1 MKKRI
6 TALLAAAAA
15 ALMLTGCGDSNP
27 AYLKNITASDYVEL
41 CDYSNIPITV
51 AAETEVTDDMVDNYV
66 NYTLSSDASYQEV
79 TDHDTVENGDTVN
92 IDYTGTKDGEKFDG
106 GSATG
111 YDLVIGS
118 GSFIDGFEDGLIGH
132 KVGETV
138 ELNLT
143 FPDDYSNTDLA
154 GQDVVFTVTINKIEQ
169 LVTPE
174 LTDEWVAEQ
183 DISNVSTVD
192 EYKDYV
198 RNQLQ
203 TYYDDDY
210 RTREE
215 EAIADYLI
223 DNCTF
228 KQDPP
233 EEMVRRYYDNMVQA
247 YSTQISQNYGMDLD
261 TYTQMMGLDSDSSE
275 SSADSSTE
283 SSAESSSD
291 AAAASSEST
300 SDAVSASAEASESSD
315 GAVTEDASTAATTV
329 TSEEISSTTATES
342 SDSASEASSALDASD
357 AAGGVT
363 IGSALASDSSESSSE
378 AASIASSDSS
388 TDSSEASSS
397 SSESSSEG
405 SSEET
410 EKIYQWIMDDA
421 EKIAKRY
428 IILQAI
434 ADKEGLNLSTRELKQ
449 QLSNEAAQ
457 EGYSSLDDY
466 LKDEDASNAYRE
478 YLMSQKVMDWLLD
491 HATVTD
497 EASDS
502 SSSDA
507 SSEAST
513 EASESSAESSAESSS
528 ASN

>member
-1 MKKRI
+1 M
-6 TALLAAAAA
+6 
-15 ALMLTGCGDSNP
+15 
-27 AYLKNITASDYVEL
+27 
-41 CDYSNIPITV
+41 
-51 AAETEVTDDMVDNYV
+51 
-66 NYTLSSDASYQEV
+66 
-79 TDHDTVENGDTVN
+79 
-92 IDYTGTKDGEKFDG
+92 
-106 GSATG
+106 
-111 YDLVIGS
+111 
-118 GSFIDGFEDGLIGH
+118 
-132 KVGETV
+132 

-357 AAGGVT
+357 AQLDRFF
-363 IGSALASDSSESSSE
+363 GSVFLFFRIFFGRLERGNRED
-378 AASIASSDSS
+378 
-388 TDSSEASSS
+388 
-397 SSESSSEG
+397 
-405 SSEET
+405 
-410 EKIYQWIMDDA
+410 
-421 EKIAKRY
+421 
-428 IILQAI
+428 
-434 ADKEGLNLSTRELKQ
+434 LS
-449 QLSNEAAQ
+449 
-457 EGYSSLDDY
+457 
-466 LKDEDASNAYRE
+466 
-478 YLMSQKVMDWLLD
+478 VD
-491 HATVTD
+491 HG
-497 EASDS
+497 
-502 SSSDA
+502 
-507 SSEAST
+507 
-513 EASESSAESSAESSS
+513 
-528 ASN
+528 